1 MQVFAK
7 DTFTKDD
14 PIGEVQILLLTIPD
28 LLQETFSKTELG
40 KITRGKDGMAVLT
53 NQHPGSTG

>member
-1 MQVFAK
+1 M
-7 DTFTKDD
+7 KDD
-14 PIGEVQILLLTIPD
+14 HIGEVQILLLTIPD

-53 NQHPGSTG
+53 N